1 MTLGAMSN
9 TEGALQIG
17 ELALAFGLSAIIG
30 AEREMRQKS
39 AGLRTHSLVGLG
51 SALFVLISKYA
62 FTDVTIPKLVVLDPS
77 RVAAQIVTGIG
88 FIGAGL
94 IFVRRDSV
102 VGLTTAAAIWVTAAV
117 GAAAGGG
124 LPLIAAVGTAAYLV
138 ITVVFRP
145 LTRLLPTGPTTSMVR
160 VRYEDGRGVLRSLL
174 ARATAMGFTVADLAT
189 EPQKAESPS
198 PDDSGP
204 SMVDVTLHVHGRA
217 SPHDLAVTLS
227 EIAGVASVKAVTE
240 VDPG

>member
-1 MTLGAMSN
+1 MSLGTLPN

-17 ELALAFGLSAIIG
+17 ELGLAFALSAIIG

-39 AGLRTHSLVGLG
+39 AGLRTHTLVGLG

-62 FTDVTIPKLVVLDPS
+62 FSDVTVPKLVVLDPS

-124 LPLIAAVGTAAYLV
+124 LPIVAVVGTAGYLV
-138 ITVVFRP
+138 ITVGFRP

-160 VRYEDGRGVLRSLL
+160 VRYEDGRGVLRDLL

-189 EPQKAESPS
+189 EPQEHETSDGDTRE
-198 PDDSGP
+198 PD
-204 SMVDVTLHVHGRA
+204 MVDVTLHVHGRG

-227 EIAGVASVKAVTE
+227 EIPGVARVKAVTE